1 MECVIT
7 PLYTGSAKQVKKRDG
22 GLTSNPFFSIIHIEL
37 GGSMSLLSQRDRQL
51 AITAINHYIDF
62 LSSEVEFL
70 EKEDMLDDPDYQE
83 YKSELTE
90 SYALVNWV
98 KLEYQKNEN

>member
-1 MECVIT
+1 
-7 PLYTGSAKQVKKRDG
+7 
-22 GLTSNPFFSIIHIEL
+22 
-37 GGSMSLLSQRDRQL
+37 MSLLSQRDRQL

-62 LSSEVEFL
+62 LSSEVEFY
-70 EKEDMLDDPDYQE
+70 EREEMLDDPDYQE

-98 KLEYQKNEN
+98 KLEYIKQIQRKEF

>member
-1 MECVIT
+1 M
-7 PLYTGSAKQVKKRDG
+7 R

-62 LSSEVEFL
+62 LSSEVEFY
-70 EKEDMLDDPDYQE
+70 EREEMLDDPDYQE

>member
-1 MECVIT
+1 
-7 PLYTGSAKQVKKRDG
+7 LSSQKLQ
-22 GLTSNPFFSIIHIEL
+22 
-37 GGSMSLLSQRDRQL
+37 MSLLSQRDRQL
-51 AITAINHYIDF
+51 AITAFNHYIDF

-70 EKEDMLDDPDYQE
+70 EKEDMLDDVNYEE

-98 KLEYQKNEN
+98 KLEYQKNDH

>member
-1 MECVIT
+1 
-7 PLYTGSAKQVKKRDG
+7 
-22 GLTSNPFFSIIHIEL
+22 LTSNPFFSIIHIEL

>member
-1 MECVIT
+1 
-7 PLYTGSAKQVKKRDG
+7 
-22 GLTSNPFFSIIHIEL
+22 
-37 GGSMSLLSQRDRQL
+37 MSLLSQRDRQL

-62 LSSEVEFL
+62 LSSEVEFY
-70 EKEDMLDDPDYQE
+70 EREEMLDDPDYQE

>member
-1 MECVIT
+1 M
-7 PLYTGSAKQVKKRDG
+7 R
-22 GLTSNPFFSIIHIEL
+22 GLTNNPFFSIIHIEL

-62 LSSEVEFL
+62 LSSEVEFY
-70 EKEDMLDDPDYQE
+70 EREEMLDDPDYQE